1 MKISDIVNV
10 LKNNDLVI
18 CYDDC
23 LVNIDYVSYNSKD
36 IKENTLFICK
46 GNHFKEDYL
55 KNAVSLGAVCYV
67 SEVEYSTNIPKI
79 IVTDVRK
86 SLSLIAELFYT
97 DNLFKIGITGTK
109 GKTTVNY
116 FINNILTN
124 YLGYKPGIIASH
136 YLYTGKREGSH
147 ELTTPES
154 LDLHKYFKEMSDCNL
169 KYVSMEV
176 SSQAIKH
183 SRVYNMNFDIGIF
196 LNISED
202 HISTLEHKDFED
214 YFSCKLE
221 FLKMCD
227 KVIVFKG
234 TDHLDRVMEAV
245 CDKDVITF
253 GFSDADYIIKNIS
266 NGSNISFELFDGVNT
281 EIYEINMLG
290 EFNVVNAAS
299 AIIVGKIIG
308 ASYKDICKGL
318 INTSI
323 SGRMNIINKGVCPII
338 IDYAHNRLSAEAFYK
353 ALKDN
358 FPNRKIKV
366 IFGCPGDKGFNRR
379 KEMGELAGMYADY
392 VYLTEEDP
400 GHASVREICNEIA
413 FYITKYHSNYE
424 IIENRYKAIAK
435 ALRDATS
442 DDVIAL
448 LGKGD
453 ENYQIIGDTFVPYET
468 DKEIV
473 LKELSKIKGVKE

>member
-1 MKISDIVNV
+1 
-10 LKNNDLVI
+10 
-18 CYDDC
+18 
-23 LVNIDYVSYNSKD
+23 
-36 IKENTLFICK
+36 
-46 GNHFKEDYL
+46 
-55 KNAVSLGAVCYV
+55 
-67 SEVEYSTNIPKI
+67 
-79 IVTDVRK
+79 
-86 SLSLIAELFYT
+86 
-97 DNLFKIGITGTK
+97 
-109 GKTTVNY
+109 
-116 FINNILTN
+116 
-124 YLGYKPGIIASH
+124 
-136 YLYTGKREGSH
+136 
-147 ELTTPES
+147 
-154 LDLHKYFKEMSDCNL
+154 
-169 KYVSMEV
+169 
-176 SSQAIKH
+176 
-183 SRVYNMNFDIGIF
+183 MNFDIGIF

-323 SGRMNIINKGVCPII
+323 PGRMNIINKGVCPII
-338 IDYAHNRLSAEAFYK
+338 IDYAHNKLSAEAFYK